1 VKPNIKY
8 ISSPACF
15 LLLAGL
21 ILHPAWGQ
29 PVALQYSSGGTNQ
42 PGNPAIHADSSI
54 ITAWAVSCD
63 LERGPGLITYPDSIE
78 VTNGEAASATGK
90 AGDGVV
96 SLGDG
101 GRATLRFDRPIA
113 NGPGPDFAVFEN
125 SFDGTFLELGFVE
138 VSSDGQ
144 NFTRFPAESRTQTDS
159 QVWTFGTLDPL
170 DIYNLAGKY
179 KAGWGTSF
187 DLAELEDIPGLDIQ
201 TVVAVRIIDVIGI
214 LDDSIGSK
222 DASGDLVNDP
232 FPTPFES
239 CGFDLDGVGVL
250 HQVPLAAEAS
260 NMEASLRI
268 YPVPCTSE
276 LYVENPDEGF
286 QNWALLDLN
295 GRTIRQGKFRG
306 QRQEI
311 DLEGIPQGSYFLR
324 CSSGKTIAVRR
335 ILKTTR

>member
-1 VKPNIKY
+1 MKTNLKYIAALTSFFFAVHQNSIGGTVKPE
-8 ISSPACF
+8 
-15 LLLAGL
+15 
-21 ILHPAWGQ
+21 
-29 PVALQYSSGGTNQ
+29 
-42 PGNPAIHADSSI
+42 NPAIHADSSI

-63 LERGPGLITYPDSIE
+63 LERGPGLITHPDSIE

-90 AGDGVV
+90 SDEVGV

-101 GRATLRFDRPIA
+101 GRATLWFDRPIA

-144 NFTRFPAESRTQTDS
+144 NFTRFPSESRTQTDS
-159 QVWTFGTLDPL
+159 QVWTFGTLDPM

-187 DLAELEDIPGLDIQ
+187 DLAELEDIPGLDIERIL
-201 TVVAVRIIDVIGI
+201 AVRIIDVIGI
-214 LDDSIGSK
+214 LDDSLGSK
-222 DASGDLVNDP
+222 DATGALINDP

-250 HQVPLAAEAS
+250 HQVPLSEKAS
-260 NMEASLRI
+260 GAGTSLRI
-268 YPVPCTSE
+268 YPVPCMSE
-276 LYVENPDEGF
+276 LYVEDPDESY
-286 QNWALLDLN
+286 QYWVLLDLN
-295 GRTIRQGKFRG
+295 GRTLKQGAFHG

-311 DLEGIPQGSYFLR
+311 GLEGIPPGSYFLR
-324 CSSGKTIAVRR
+324 CSSGQTITIRRVIKTR
-335 ILKTTR
+335 

>member
-1 VKPNIKY
+1 VRPGIKY
-8 ISSPACF
+8 ILSLTYIF
-15 LLLAGL
+15 LLGGV
-21 ILHPAWGQ
+21 ILHPAGGQ
-29 PVALQYSSGGTNQ
+29 TEAQLR
-42 PGNPAIHADSSI
+42 NPAIHSDSSI

-63 LERGPGLITYPDSIE
+63 LERGPGIITYPDSIE
-78 VTNGEAASATGK
+78 VTSGEATNAIGK
-90 AGDGVV
+90 SDGFVV

-101 GRATLRFDRPIA
+101 GRATLRFDQPIA

-125 SFDGTFLELGFVE
+125 SFDGTFLELAFVE

-144 NFTRFPAESRTQTDS
+144 NFARFPSESYTQTDS
-159 QVWTFGTLDPL
+159 QVWTFGILDQE

-187 DLAELEDIPGLDIQ
+187 DLAELEDVSGLDIQ
-201 TVVAVRIIDVIGI
+201 AVVAVRIIDVIGI

-222 DASGDLVNDP
+222 DAFGMLVNDP

-250 HQVPLAAEAS
+250 NHVPLSARAS
-260 NMEASLRI
+260 DKEVFLRI
-268 YPVPCTSE
+268 YPVPCISE
-276 LYVENPDEGF
+276 LYIEDPDEVF

-295 GRTIRQGKFRG
+295 GRTIKQGVFSGIRQKL
-306 QRQEI
+306 
-311 DLEGIPQGSYFLR
+311 DLSRIPQGSYFLR
-324 CSSGKTIAVRR
+324 CSSGKTVAVRR